1 MEDATERPPEAYLPD
16 DLIVEILSRLPA
28 KSLCRFK
35 CVSKSWHALVDP
47 ARRAC
52 FFFLRRRDGIRSQGF
67 VTAKGDD
74 GLPLVDSALS
84 FLPSSTCSK
93 ISLLDSC
100 NGLLLLRCKP
110 PAIAAGATV
119 PPRPRPGF
127 YVVCNPATGDWVALP
142 QPSLAP
148 GFDDFYTKTRTAA
161 LGFDPSV
168 SSHFHVFQIEEEE
181 RMYNY
186 FVDAVEIY
194 SSETGT
200 WARKFTI
207 WTEHPRGA
215 RSPNNTPP
223 THPWLYMTGHKTY
236 FNGFL
241 HLTMCDPDVI
251 AMVDTE
257 GQAWRTIAVPSN
269 GFDRSGFVGHSQ
281 GHLVYVDVRMKRVP
295 ALAIY
300 VLEDHSRDRWTLRH
314 KVIKRADL
322 FGLEKF
328 PDCFDGNP
336 VVAFHPTCDV
346 FFFYDQK
353 GKRLMSYDMKAKRV
367 HVIRALEDV
376 AVVYVDEFYPFFY
389 LYVPLYS
396 GKLDHRMST
405 SQAEI
410 GL

>member
-28 KSLCRFK
+28 KSLCRFL
-35 CVSKSWHALVDP
+35 CVSKSWHALVSDRG
-47 ARRAC
+47 RRAC

-84 FLPSSTCSK
+84 FLPASTCSK

-100 NGLLLLRCKP
+100 NSSCSASHR
-110 PAIAAGATV
+110 
-119 PPRPRPGF
+119 RS
-127 YVVCNPATGDWVALP
+127 LP
-142 QPSLAP
+142 
-148 GFDDFYTKTRTAA
+148 
-161 LGFDPSV
+161 
-168 SSHFHVFQIEEEE
+168 IEEEE
-181 RMYNY
+181 QMYNY
-186 FVDAVEIY
+186 FVNAVEIY

-200 WARKFTI
+200 WTRKLTQ
-207 WTEHPRGA
+207 W
-215 RSPNNTPP
+215 P
-223 THPWLYMTGHKTY
+223 THRWLYMYGHKTY

-241 HLTMCDPDVI
+241 HLTMCHPDVI
-251 AMVDTE
+251 AMVDTK
-257 GQAWRTIAVPSN
+257 GQAWRTITLPSN
-269 GFDRSGFVGHSQ
+269 GFDRVGFVGHSQ
-281 GHLVYVDVRMKRVP
+281 GHLVYVDVRIKRVP

-314 KVIKRADL
+314 KVIKRAVL
-322 FGLEKF
+322 FGIGKF
-328 PDCFDGNP
+328 PYCFDGNP

-376 AVVYVDEFYPFFY
+376 AFVHVDEFYPFFY

-396 GKLDHRMST
+396 GKLDHQMSSSGT
-405 SQAEI
+405 NLT
-410 GL
+410 G